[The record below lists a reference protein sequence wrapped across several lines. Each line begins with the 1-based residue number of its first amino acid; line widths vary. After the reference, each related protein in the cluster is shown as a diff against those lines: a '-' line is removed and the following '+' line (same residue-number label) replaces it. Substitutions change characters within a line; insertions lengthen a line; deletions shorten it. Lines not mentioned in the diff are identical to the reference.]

1 MGVTMMTG
9 RRVALECRG
18 GCHGGYHGTT
28 RGVSGNLY
36 GVPWDTVAR
45 HGMPRGCHGM
55 AWMGGIIA
63 LPPRKPINVEP
74 WPPAVT

>member
-55 AWMGGIIA
+55 AWVVSLHCHRENQLMWNPG
-63 LPPRKPINVEP
+63 LLL
-74 WPPAVT
+74 